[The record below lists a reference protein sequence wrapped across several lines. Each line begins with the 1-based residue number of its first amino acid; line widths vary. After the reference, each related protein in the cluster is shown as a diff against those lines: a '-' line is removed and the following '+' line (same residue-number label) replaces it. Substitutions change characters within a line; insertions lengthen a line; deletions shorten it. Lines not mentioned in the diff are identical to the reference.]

1 MIIKKDRGYSD
12 EDLKAWLKARMKW
25 SSERVHMYKNIR
37 RSGARELHI
46 YFKESLELYRLTYMR
61 LFLKNE
67 SKGE

>member
-1 MIIKKDRGYSD
+1 MRIIKDRGYSD

-25 SSERVHMYKNIR
+25 SAERVHMYRNVR
-37 RSGARELHI
+37 RGEARELYI
-46 YFKESLELYRLTYMR
+46 YFKESMELYRLTYIR

>member
-1 MIIKKDRGYSD
+1 MRIKKDRVYS
-12 EDLKAWLKARMKW
+12 EEELKAWLKARMKW
-25 SSERVHMYKNIR
+25 SAERAHMHKNIR
-37 RSGARELHI
+37 RGGAIGLYV